1 MNATTQLNLK
11 RWKARLWFFHLLLV
25 SGIVFGGILLA
36 APPDGYYSSATGSG
50 AALKTRLHTIIRGHT
65 AKGYDYLW
73 TAYLTT
79 DKRSDGKVWDMY
91 SDVPGGT
98 PAYSYTFG
106 SHQCGNYGGEG
117 DCYNREH
124 SFPKSWF
131 NDASPMVTDLF
142 HVVPTDGY
150 VNGRRSSYPFG
161 EVQNPT
167 WTSTNGSKV
176 GSCSTPGYSGT
187 VFEPIDAYKG
197 DFARSYFYMATRYEN
212 LIAGWYNNSDN
223 ADAALQNNNFPVYET
238 WFLEML
244 GRWHVQ
250 DPVSAK
256 EIARNDA
263 IYEIQGNRNPFIDHP
278 EYVYSIWGV
287 GETEGGGDP
296 GTNPTIVVNRSVI
309 NGGEVNFGKVV
320 TDATRSLRLKSVGLV
335 GDLSVVVTGNM
346 FSASVST
353 INRYSVESGY
363 TLNIT
368 YSPTIAGQHN
378 GTLTITG
385 GGLEE
390 PYVVVLSGSK

>member
-36 APPDGYYSSATGSG
+36 APPDGYYSTATGSG
-50 AALKTRLHTIIRGHT
+50 AALKTRLHDIIRGHT
-65 AKGYDYLW
+65 AKDYGYLW

-98 PAYSYTFG
+98 PAYSFTFG
-106 SHQCGNYGGEG
+106 SHQCGNYDGEG

-131 NDASPMVTDLF
+131 NDASPMKTDLF

-150 VNGRRSSYPFG
+150 VNGKRDNYPFG
-161 EVQNPT
+161 EVQNPS

-212 LIAGWYNNSDN
+212 LIAGWYNNFPE
-223 ADAALQNNNFPVYET
+223 ADAVLQNNNFPVYET

-250 DPVSAK
+250 DPVSTK

-287 GETEGGGDP
+287 GETEP
-296 GTNPTIVVNRSVI
+296 TTPPNPTRITIGRSVDNNSI
-309 NGGEVNFGKVV
+309 LDFGTVSS
-320 TDATRSLRLKSVGLV
+320 TATKSFEIKSATLTS
-335 GDLSVVVTGNM
+335 DLNVAITGVM
-346 FSASVST
+346 FSSSVT
-353 INRYSVESGY
+353 
-363 TLNIT
+363 
-368 YSPTIAGQHN
+368 TIARSQAASGFTLTLTFTPTVEGTHQ
-378 GTLTITG
+378 GTLTISG
-385 GGLEE
+385 GGLAT
-390 PYVVVLSGSK
+390 PYTFTLTGKR